1 MATRLGVDTM
11 NRKIDEQTIAEAVRR
26 LQQAAPGASII
37 LFGSHARGDHTPD
50 SDLDFLV
57 IEPVPPHYQEEAV
70 RLRAELRPLRIP
82 VDILVTDAKTYND
95 WADTP
100 GTVYYE
106 AKREGRVCH
115 A

>member
-1 MATRLGVDTM
+1 MTRT
-11 NRKIDEQTIAEAVRR
+11 IDENIIADAVKRLLEASPE
-26 LQQAAPGASII
+26 AHII
-37 LFGSHARGDHTPD
+37 LFGSHARGNHTPD

-57 IEPVPPHYQEEAV
+57 IEPEIQHYQEEAV
-70 RLRAELRPLRIP
+70 RLRATLRPLRIP
-82 VDILVTDAKTYND
+82 VDILVTDKDTYEK

-106 AKREGRVCH
+106 VKREGRVCH